1 MNATKI
7 LFFYIFLIAALI
19 NTTLMY
25 VSAPLGNLSTLSM
38 MLITLGVLAFSGL
51 LTTIALASTRR
62 VHMKTCFRIQLV
74 ILLLLVIVSVVARVL
89 EAFSTTLD
97 TMFVWRTIATLLYFM
112 VFLFTIGLSKD
123 VFRKLLE
130 IHKSSN

>member
-89 EAFSTTLD
+89 EAFSMTLD
-97 TMFVWRTIATLLYFM
+97 TMFIWRTIATLLYFM

-123 VFRKLLE
+123 VFKRLLE